1 MSPLNQAIRGKPDL
15 ASLHE
20 RIPNEP
26 NEINLLNRMLAVNSE
41 QPLAD
46 RVHRLFDHAALGLT
60 ATFINGS
67 ILVLVLWD
75 QVNVQNLMVWLAG
88 VFLVVIVRLSITL
101 SYFKAAP
108 SYNDATKWKNRFC
121 FSLFLSGMLWGSPAI
136 FLFPFSSIGH
146 QVFIA
151 FVTGGMVVGAATF
164 ASILSAYYLF
174 CVPAL
179 LPLVIRFFSVGS
191 EIHIAMGFMILIFFF
206 LMSFVA
212 LYTNKDFS
220 QILVLRYENL
230 DLVDELRQKNRQVEA
245 IVATRT
251 TELKKTVEQL
261 RDEVEARKEAAQARK
276 LVEKQLQAL
285 NDDLERRV
293 ERRTRE
299 LQETQAQYLHAEK
312 LSAVGKLSASI
323 AHEFNNPL
331 QGLKTI
337 LKGLKRRAILEEE
350 DRELLDLAISEN
362 ERMKNLIK
370 SLQDFNR
377 PSSGQK
383 MEMDVHAALDSL
395 LLLYKSD
402 FKRKGISTVRKY
414 AEGFPPITVVPDQLK
429 QVFLNLLNN
438 AMDAC
443 SEKGG
448 VITLSTCHSIQ
459 KVAISIQDT
468 GVGLSDDDRNKI
480 FEPFFTTKSKEKG
493 TGLGLSISQDIIQH
507 HQGEIRVESSP
518 GKGSTFTI
526 LLPVI

>member
-1 MSPLNQAIRGKPDL
+1 MNP
-15 ASLHE
+15 E
-20 RIPNEP
+20 RNKTF
-26 NEINLLNRMLAVNSE
+26 LNRILAVNSE
-41 QPLAD
+41 QLLAD
-46 RVHRLFDHAALGLT
+46 RVHKLFDHAILGLT

-67 ILVLVLWD
+67 ILALVLWG

-88 VFLVVIVRLSITL
+88 VFLVVIIRLSITL

-108 SYNDATKWKNRFC
+108 SYNDASKWKNRFC
-121 FSLFLSGMLWGSPAI
+121 VSLFLSGMLWGSPAI
-136 FLFPFSSIGH
+136 FLFPSSSVGH

-151 FVTGGMVVGAATF
+151 FVAGGMAVGAAATF
-164 ASILSAYYLF
+164 TSILSAYYLF
-174 CVPAL
+174 SVPAL

-206 LMSFVA
+206 LMSLLA
-212 LYTNKDFS
+212 LYTHKDFS
-220 QILVLRYENL
+220 RLLVLRYENF

-251 TELKKTVEQL
+251 AELKKTVEQL
-261 RDEVEARKEAAQARK
+261 RDEVAARKEAAQARK
-276 LVEKQLQAL
+276 LVEEQLQAL

-293 ERRTRE
+293 ENRTRE

-331 QGLKTI
+331 QGIKAI

-350 DRELLDLAISEN
+350 DKELLDLAISEN

-377 PSSGQK
+377 PSAGQK

-402 FKRKGISTVRKY
+402 FKRKRISTLRKY
-414 AEGFPPITVVPDQLK
+414 AEGFPPITVVPDQFK

-448 VITLSTCHSIQ
+448 EITISTCHSNQ

-468 GVGLSDDDRNKI
+468 GIGLSDDDRNKI
-480 FEPFFTTKSKEKG
+480 FEPFFTTKAKEKG
-493 TGLGLSISQDIIQH
+493 TGLGLSICQDIIQH

-526 LLPVI
+526 LLPAF